1 MRRRTKG
8 MKRFP
13 LALIAAAFALVVI
26 AALAGV
32 GRPEAAHGDTGAV
45 ADSVTTT
52 GHGVI
57 TVVPDEATVTAGV
70 HTQAATA
77 ADTLSQNSARM
88 NAVIA
93 ALEQHGGKD
102 LQTQQVSLYPQSKDD
117 GTISGYSADDSVS
130 ASASISGAGALID
143 AAVGAGAN
151 TVSGPTL
158 SISDQ
163 DSRYRDA
170 LKKAVEDARAKA
182 FALADAG
189 GFGIGPVSTVVEE
202 TSSAPQPMFAAGA
215 VAKDAATPIEPGTQ
229 DVTADV
235 TVTFSIR

>member
-1 MRRRTKG
+1 
-8 MKRFP
+8 MKR
-13 LALIAAAFALVVI
+13 LSLSLIAAAVALVVI

-32 GRPEAAHGDTGAV
+32 GRPEAARGDTGPL

-52 GHGVI
+52 GHGVV
-57 TVVPDEATVTAGV
+57 TVAPDEATVTAGV

-77 ADTLSQNSARM
+77 AEALSQNSVHM

-93 ALEQHGGKD
+93 ALKGHGGKD
-102 LQTQQVSLYPQSKDD
+102 LQTQQVSLYPQSKED
-117 GTISGYSADDSVS
+117 GTITGYSADNSVS
-130 ASASISGAGALID
+130 ASSAISGAGALID

-158 SISDQ
+158 SVSDQ
-163 DSRYRDA
+163 DARYRDA

-182 FALADAG
+182 LALADAG
-189 GFGIGPVSTVVEE
+189 GFGIGPISTVVEQ
-202 TSSAPQPMFAAGA
+202 TSSAPQPVFAA
-215 VAKDAATPIEPGTQ
+215 VAKDAASTPIEPGTQ